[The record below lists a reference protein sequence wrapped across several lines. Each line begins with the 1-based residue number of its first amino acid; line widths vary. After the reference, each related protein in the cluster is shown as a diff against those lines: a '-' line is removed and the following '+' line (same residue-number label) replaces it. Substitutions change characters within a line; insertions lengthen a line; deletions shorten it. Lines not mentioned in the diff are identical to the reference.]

1 MQATDQIFVIGK
13 INSLINYIIY
23 ISRLEDLIYAGTRW
37 LVRNWAATRGPIS
50 MGVGNKMKTGAD
62 FVLLIMCE
70 DRKGIV
76 AAVANSIASQ
86 DCNIVESSQYSD
98 ESNGRF
104 FMRISVSC
112 AAETTIDSFRAAFLP
127 VATAFHLEWSLHDL
141 RKKLRAMIMVSQGG
155 HCLNDLLYRTSTN
168 RLPMEVTSVVSNHL
182 TWQRRAEHEGV
193 AFHHLPIT
201 PENKL
206 EQEAKLLAMV
216 EEQKVDLI
224 ILARYMQV
232 LSDQLC
238 RKLDGRVIN
247 IHHSFLPGFKGA
259 KPYHRAHERGVKMV
273 GATAHY
279 VTADLDEGPII
290 TQDVSIVDHADTVD
304 DLIAQGQ
311 DTESRVLARAVKLH
325 LEHRVM
331 LNGNRTIVFK

>member
-1 MQATDQIFVIGK
+1 
-13 INSLINYIIY
+13 
-23 ISRLEDLIYAGTRW
+23 
-37 LVRNWAATRGPIS
+37 
-50 MGVGNKMKTGAD
+50 MKFKAD
-62 FVLLIMCE
+62 FVLLIVCD

-76 AAVANSIASQ
+76 AAVANSVASQ
-86 DCNIVESSQYSD
+86 NCNIAESSQYGD
-98 ESNGRF
+98 EATGRF
-104 FMRISVSC
+104 FMRIAISC
-112 AAETTIDSFRAAFLP
+112 PPEMTSESFTDAFKP
-127 VATAFHLEWSLHDL
+127 VATAFHLGWSIHDL

-168 RLPMEVTSVVSNHL
+168 RLPMEVTSIVSNHL
-182 TWQRRAEHEGV
+182 NWQRRAEHEGI

-201 PENKL
+201 AETKL

-216 EEQKVDLI
+216 EEQHVDLI

-259 KPYHRAHERGVKMV
+259 KPYHRAYERGVKMV

-279 VTADLDEGPII
+279 VTPDLDEGPII
-290 TQDVSIVDHADTVD
+290 TQDVSIVDHADTVE

-311 DTESRVLARAVKLH
+311 DTESRVLSRAIKLH

>member
-1 MQATDQIFVIGK
+1 
-13 INSLINYIIY
+13 
-23 ISRLEDLIYAGTRW
+23 
-37 LVRNWAATRGPIS
+37 
-50 MGVGNKMKTGAD
+50 
-62 FVLLIMCE
+62 MCE

-98 ESNGRF
+98 ENTGRF
-104 FMRISVSC
+104 FMRIAVSC
-112 AAETTIDSFRAAFLP
+112 TAETTIKSFSAAFMP
-127 VATAFHLEWSLHDL
+127 VATAFRLEWRIHDL

-168 RLPMEVTSVVSNHL
+168 RLPMEVTSIVSNHL
-182 TWQRRAEHEGV
+182 NWQRRAEHEGI
-193 AFHHLPIT
+193 AFQYLPIT

-216 EEQKVDLI
+216 EEQQVDLI

>member
-1 MQATDQIFVIGK
+1 
-13 INSLINYIIY
+13 
-23 ISRLEDLIYAGTRW
+23 
-37 LVRNWAATRGPIS
+37 
-50 MGVGNKMKTGAD
+50 MKLGAD
-62 FVLLIMCE
+62 FVLVIACE

-86 DCNIVESSQYSD
+86 DCNIIESSQYGD
-98 ESNGRF
+98 GNTGRF
-104 FMRISVSC
+104 FMRVAINC
-112 AAETTIDSFRAAFLP
+112 PKDMTTESFGAAFLP
-127 VATAFHLEWSLHDL
+127 VATAFRLDWRIHDL
-141 RKKLRAMIMVSQGG
+141 RKKLRALIMVSQGG

-168 RLPMEVTSVVSNHL
+168 RLPMDITSIVSNHL
-182 TWQRRAEHEGV
+182 NWQRRAEHEGIP
-193 AFHHLPIT
+193 FHHLPVT

-216 EEQKVDLI
+216 DDQQVDLV

-238 RKLDGRVIN
+238 RRLDGRVIN

-259 KPYHRAHERGVKMV
+259 KPYHRAYERGVKMV

-279 VTADLDEGPII
+279 VTPDLDEGPII
-290 TQDVSIVDHADTVD
+290 TQDVSIVDHADTVE

-311 DTESRVLARAVKLH
+311 DTESRVLSRAVKLH

>member
-1 MQATDQIFVIGK
+1 MQK
-13 INSLINYIIY
+13 
-23 ISRLEDLIYAGTRW
+23 
-37 LVRNWAATRGPIS
+37 
-50 MGVGNKMKTGAD
+50 GAE
-62 FVLLIMCE
+62 FVLSIASE

-86 DCNIVESSQYSD
+86 DCNIVESSQYGD
-98 ESNGRF
+98 GNTGRF
-104 FMRISVSC
+104 FMRVAIAGPTGMSV
-112 AAETTIDSFRAAFLP
+112 ESFTQAFTP
-127 VATAFHLEWSLHDL
+127 VATAFRLEWRIHDL
-141 RKKLRAMIMVSQGG
+141 TRKLRTMVMVSQGG
-155 HCLNDLLYRTSTN
+155 HCLNDLLYRTSTG
-168 RLPMEVTSVVSNHL
+168 RLPMEITSIVSNHT
-182 TWQRRAEHEGV
+182 TWQRRAEHEGIP
-193 AFHHLPIT
+193 FHHLPIT

-206 EQEAKLLAMV
+206 EQEARLMELA
-216 EEQKVDLI
+216 EQQQVDLI

-259 KPYHRAHERGVKMV
+259 KPYHRAYERGVKMV

-279 VTADLDEGPII
+279 VTPDLDEGPII
-290 TQDVSIVDHADTVD
+290 TQDVSIVDHADTIE
-304 DLIAQGQ
+304 DLISQGQ

-331 LNGNRTIVFK
+331 LNGARTIVFK

>member
-1 MQATDQIFVIGK
+1 
-13 INSLINYIIY
+13 
-23 ISRLEDLIYAGTRW
+23 
-37 LVRNWAATRGPIS
+37 
-50 MGVGNKMKTGAD
+50 MKSGAD
-62 FVLLIMCE
+62 FVLLIASE

-76 AAVANSIASQ
+76 AAVANSIVSQ
-86 DCNIVESSQYSD
+86 DCNIVESAQYGD
-98 ESNGRF
+98 PVTGRF
-104 FMRISVSC
+104 FMRVAVSGP
-112 AAETTIDSFRAAFLP
+112 ADMTVDKFSEAFTP
-127 VATAFHLEWSLHDL
+127 VATAFRLDWRIHDL
-141 RKKLRAMIMVSQGG
+141 RQKLRAMIMVSQGG

-168 RLPMEVTSVVSNHL
+168 RLPIDVTSIVSNHT

-193 AFHHLPIT
+193 PFHHLPIT

-206 EQEAKLLAMV
+206 EQEARLLAMV
-216 EEQKVDLI
+216 EDQQVDLI

-259 KPYHRAHERGVKMV
+259 KPCHRAYDRGVKMV

-290 TQDVSIVDHADTVD
+290 TQDVSIVDHADTVE

-325 LEHRVM
+325 SEHRVL
-331 LNGNRTIVFK
+331 LNGNRTVVFK

>member
-1 MQATDQIFVIGK
+1 MTTSAEFVV
-13 INSLINYIIY
+13 LI
-23 ISRLEDLIYAGTRW
+23 S
-37 LVRNWAATRGPIS
+37 S
-50 MGVGNKMKTGAD
+50 
-62 FVLLIMCE
+62 E

-76 AAVANSIASQ
+76 AAVANSITSQ
-86 DCNIVESSQYSD
+86 DCNIEESAQFSD
-98 ESNGRF
+98 SGTGRF
-104 FMRISVSC
+104 FLRMAISGPAGMTV
-112 AAETTIDSFRAAFLP
+112 ERFTDAFNP
-127 VATAFHLEWSLHDL
+127 VATAFRLEWQIHDL
-141 RKKLRAMIMVSQGG
+141 RQKMRAMVMVSQGG
-155 HCLNDLLYRTSTN
+155 HCLNDLLYRTATN
-168 RLPMEVTSVVSNHL
+168 RLPMHITSIVSNHL
-182 TWQRRAEHEGV
+182 TWQRRVEHEAI

-206 EQEAKLLAMV
+206 EQEAKLMAMA
-216 EEQKVDLI
+216 EEQQVDLL

-259 KPYHRAHERGVKMV
+259 KPYHRAYERGVKMV

-279 VTADLDEGPII
+279 VTSDLDEGPII
-290 TQDVSIVDHADTVD
+290 TQDVSVVDHADTVE

-331 LNGNRTIVFK
+331 RNGNRTVVFK

>member
-1 MQATDQIFVIGK
+1 MAVVWQGVPKEMSIG
-13 INSLINYIIY
+13 N
-23 ISRLEDLIYAGTRW
+23 E
-37 LVRNWAATRGPIS
+37 
-50 MGVGNKMKTGAD
+50 
-62 FVLLIMCE
+62 FVLLVASD

-76 AAVANSIASQ
+76 AAVSNSILSQ
-86 DCNIVESSQYSD
+86 DCNIVESAQFNERST
-98 ESNGRF
+98 GRF
-104 FMRISVSC
+104 FMRTAFAVP
-112 AAETTIDSFRAAFLP
+112 AAMTRESFSEAFLS
-127 VATAFHLEWSLHDL
+127 VATAFRLDWQVHDL
-141 RKKLRAMIMVSQGG
+141 SQKTRAMIMVSRGG
-155 HCLNDLLYRTSTN
+155 HCLNDLLYRTSTG
-168 RLPMEVTSVVSNHL
+168 RLPMEIASVVSNHT
-182 TWQRRAEHEGV
+182 TWQDRANHEGI
-193 AFHHLPIT
+193 AFFHLPVT

-206 EQEAKLLAMV
+206 EQEARLLDMV
-216 EEQKVDLI
+216 EEQQVDLI

-259 KPYHRAHERGVKMV
+259 RPYHRAYDRGVKMV

-279 VTADLDEGPII
+279 VTPDLDEGPII

-304 DLIAQGQ
+304 DLIAEGQ

-331 LNGNRTIVFK
+331 LSGVRTVIFK

>member
-1 MQATDQIFVIGK
+1 MQK
-13 INSLINYIIY
+13 
-23 ISRLEDLIYAGTRW
+23 
-37 LVRNWAATRGPIS
+37 
-50 MGVGNKMKTGAD
+50 GAE
-62 FVLLIMCE
+62 FVLSIASE

-86 DCNIVESSQYSD
+86 DCNIVESSQYGD
-98 ESNGRF
+98 GNTGRF
-104 FMRISVSC
+104 FMRVAISGPTAMSV
-112 AAETTIDSFRAAFLP
+112 ESFTEAFTP
-127 VATAFHLEWSLHDL
+127 VATAFRLEWRIHDL
-141 RKKLRAMIMVSQGG
+141 TRKLRTMVMVSQGG
-155 HCLNDLLYRTSTN
+155 HCLNDLLYRTSTG
-168 RLPMEVTSVVSNHL
+168 RLPMEITSIVSNHT
-182 TWQRRAEHEGV
+182 TWQRRAEHEGI

-206 EQEAKLLAMV
+206 EQEARLMDLA
-216 EEQKVDLI
+216 EQQQVDLI

-259 KPYHRAHERGVKMV
+259 KPYHRAYERGVKMV

-279 VTADLDEGPII
+279 VTPDLDEGPII
-290 TQDVSIVDHADTVD
+290 TQDVSIVDHADTIE
-304 DLIAQGQ
+304 DLISQGQ

-331 LNGNRTIVFK
+331 LNGARTIVFK

>member
-1 MQATDQIFVIGK
+1 MTTKA
-13 INSLINYIIY
+13 N
-23 ISRLEDLIYAGTRW
+23 
-37 LVRNWAATRGPIS
+37 
-50 MGVGNKMKTGAD
+50 
-62 FVLLIMCE
+62 FVLVITSD

-76 AAVANSIASQ
+76 AAVANLITNQ
-86 DCNIVESSQYSD
+86 DCNIIESAQFGDSSAD
-98 ESNGRF
+98 RF
-104 FMRISVSC
+104 FMRVAFSSPMGMTTSSF
-112 AAETTIDSFRAAFLP
+112 AEAFSP
-127 VATAFHLEWSLHDL
+127 VATAFRLDWRIHDL
-141 RKKLRAMIMVSQGG
+141 QQKMRAMIMISQGG

-168 RLPMEVTSVVSNHL
+168 RLPMEIASIVSNH
-182 TWQRRAEHEGV
+182 TNWQRRVEHEGI

-206 EQEAKLLAMV
+206 EQEEKLLAMV
-216 EEQKVDLI
+216 EEQRVDLI

-232 LSDQLC
+232 LSDPLC

-259 KPYHRAHERGVKMV
+259 RPYHRAHDRGVKMV

-279 VTADLDEGPII
+279 VTPDLDEGPII

-325 LEHRVM
+325 LEHRVL
-331 LNGNRTIVFK
+331 LNGSRTVVFK

>member
-1 MQATDQIFVIGK
+1 MA
-13 INSLINYIIY
+13 
-23 ISRLEDLIYAGTRW
+23 
-37 LVRNWAATRGPIS
+37 LVGCKNTAESEIAMT
-50 MGVGNKMKTGAD
+50 KTAD
-62 FVLLIMCE
+62 FVLLIASE

-76 AAVANSIASQ
+76 AAVANSIVSQ
-86 DCNIVESSQYSD
+86 DCNIIESSQFGDAST
-98 ESNGRF
+98 GRF
-104 FMRISVSC
+104 FMRIALAGPAGMS
-112 AAETTIDSFRAAFLP
+112 IDSFTNAFLP
-127 VATAFHLEWSLHDL
+127 VATAFRLDWRIHDL
-141 RKKLRAMIMVSQGG
+141 SKKLRAMIMVSQGG
-155 HCLNDLLYRTSTN
+155 HCLNDLLYRTSTG
-168 RLPMEVTSVVSNHL
+168 RLPMEVTSVVSNH
-182 TWQRRAEHEGV
+182 TIWQRRAEHEGV
-193 AFHHLPIT
+193 PFYHVPIT

-216 EEQKVDLI
+216 EEQQVDLV

-259 KPYHRAHERGVKMV
+259 KPYHRAYERGVKMV

-279 VTADLDEGPII
+279 VTPDLDEGPII
-290 TQDVSIVDHADTVD
+290 TQDVSTVDHADTVD

-325 LEHRVM
+325 LEHRV
-331 LNGNRTIVFK
+331 LLSGNRTIVFK

>member
-1 MQATDQIFVIGK
+1 M
-13 INSLINYIIY
+13 N
-23 ISRLEDLIYAGTRW
+23 
-37 LVRNWAATRGPIS
+37 P
-50 MGVGNKMKTGAD
+50 GAEH
-62 FVLLIMCE
+62 VLLISSK

-76 AAVANSIASQ
+76 AAVANSIVSQ
-86 DCNIVESSQYSD
+86 DCNIVESAQYGD
-98 ESNGRF
+98 PVTGRF
-104 FMRISVSC
+104 FMRVAVSGP
-112 AAETTIDSFRAAFLP
+112 ADMTVDKFSEAFTP
-127 VATAFHLEWSLHDL
+127 VATAFRLDWRIHDL

-168 RLPMEVTSVVSNHL
+168 RLPIDVTSIVSNHT
-182 TWQRRAEHEGV
+182 TWQRRAEHESV
-193 AFHHLPIT
+193 PFHHLPIT

-216 EEQKVDLI
+216 EDQQVDLI

-259 KPYHRAHERGVKMV
+259 KPYHRAYDRGVKMV

-290 TQDVSIVDHADTVD
+290 SQDVSIVDHADTVE

-325 LEHRVM
+325 SEHRVL

>member
-1 MQATDQIFVIGK
+1 MSAV
-13 INSLINYIIY
+13 N
-23 ISRLEDLIYAGTRW
+23 E
-37 LVRNWAATRGPIS
+37 
-50 MGVGNKMKTGAD
+50 
-62 FVLLIMCE
+62 FVLLVASE

-76 AAVANSIASQ
+76 AAISNSILSQ
-86 DCNIVESSQYSD
+86 DCNIVESAQFNEKD
-98 ESNGRF
+98 TGRF
-104 FMRISVSC
+104 FMRTAFAGPTGMTS
-112 AAETTIDSFRAAFLP
+112 ESFSRAFMP
-127 VATAFHLEWSLHDL
+127 IATAFRLDWRLHAL
-141 RKKLRAMIMVSQGG
+141 SQKTRAMIMVSRGG
-155 HCLNDLLYRTSTN
+155 HCLNDLLHRTSTG
-168 RLPMEVTSVVSNHL
+168 RLPMDIASIVSNH
-182 TWQRRAEHEGV
+182 TNWQAHAAHEGIP
-193 AFHHLPIT
+193 FFHLPIT

-206 EQEAKLLAMV
+206 EQEACLLAMV
-216 EEQKVDLI
+216 EEQQVDLI

-259 KPYHRAHERGVKMV
+259 KPYHRAYDRGVKMV

-279 VTADLDEGPII
+279 VTPDLDEGPII

-304 DLIAQGQ
+304 DLIAEGQ

-331 LNGNRTIVFK
+331 LSGTRTVIFK

>member
-1 MQATDQIFVIGK
+1 
-13 INSLINYIIY
+13 
-23 ISRLEDLIYAGTRW
+23 
-37 LVRNWAATRGPIS
+37 
-50 MGVGNKMKTGAD
+50 MKTGAD

-86 DCNIVESSQYSD
+86 NCNIVESSQYSD
-98 ESNGRF
+98 ENTNRF
-104 FMRISVSC
+104 FMRIAVSC
-112 AAETTIDSFRAAFLP
+112 TPETTIESFGAAFMP
-127 VATAFHLEWSLHDL
+127 VATAFLLEWRIHDL

-168 RLPMEVTSVVSNHL
+168 RLPMEVTSIVSNHL
-182 TWQRRAEHEGV
+182 NWQRRAEHEGI

-216 EEQKVDLI
+216 EEQQVDLI

>member
-1 MQATDQIFVIGK
+1 MTP
-13 INSLINYIIY
+13 
-23 ISRLEDLIYAGTRW
+23 R
-37 LVRNWAATRGPIS
+37 
-50 MGVGNKMKTGAD
+50 AD
-62 FVLLIMCE
+62 FVLLIACE

-86 DCNIVESSQYSD
+86 DCNIVENAQYGD
-98 ESNGRF
+98 GHTGRF
-104 FMRISVSC
+104 FMRVAIC
-112 AAETTIDSFRAAFLP
+112 GPAHMTIESFTSAFTP
-127 VATAFHLEWSLHDL
+127 VATAFRLDWRIHDL
-141 RKKLRAMIMVSQGG
+141 RLKLRAMIMVSQGG
-155 HCLNDLLYRTSTN
+155 HCLNDLLYRTSTG
-168 RLPMEVTSVVSNHL
+168 RLPMTITSVVSNHVI
-182 TWQRRAEHEGV
+182 WQRRAEHEGI
-193 AFHHLPIT
+193 AFHHLPIN

-216 EEQKVDLI
+216 EDQQVDLI

-259 KPYHRAHERGVKMV
+259 KPYHRAYERGVKMV

-279 VTADLDEGPII
+279 VTPDLDEGPII

-304 DLIAQGQ
+304 DLISQGQ
-311 DTESRVLARAVKLH
+311 DTESRVLSRAVKLH

-331 LNGNRTIVFK
+331 LNGNRTVVFK

>member
-1 MQATDQIFVIGK
+1 
-13 INSLINYIIY
+13 
-23 ISRLEDLIYAGTRW
+23 
-37 LVRNWAATRGPIS
+37 
-50 MGVGNKMKTGAD
+50 MKSGAE
-62 FVLLIMCE
+62 FVLLIASE

-76 AAVANSIASQ
+76 AAVANSIVSQ
-86 DCNIVESSQYSD
+86 DCNIVESAQYGD
-98 ESNGRF
+98 PVTGRF
-104 FMRISVSC
+104 FMRVAVSGP
-112 AAETTIDSFRAAFLP
+112 ADMTVEKFSEAFTP
-127 VATAFHLEWSLHDL
+127 VATAFRLDWRIHDL

-168 RLPMEVTSVVSNHL
+168 RLPIDVTSIVSNHT
-182 TWQRRAEHEGV
+182 TWQRRAEHESV
-193 AFHHLPIT
+193 PFHHLPIT

-216 EEQKVDLI
+216 EDQQVDLI

-259 KPYHRAHERGVKMV
+259 KPYHRAYDRGVKMV

-290 TQDVSIVDHADTVD
+290 TQDVSIVDHADTVE

-325 LEHRVM
+325 SEHRVL

>member
-1 MQATDQIFVIGK
+1 MQK
-13 INSLINYIIY
+13 
-23 ISRLEDLIYAGTRW
+23 
-37 LVRNWAATRGPIS
+37 
-50 MGVGNKMKTGAD
+50 GAD
-62 FVLLIMCE
+62 FVLLIATE

-86 DCNIVESSQYSD
+86 ACNIVESSQYGD
-98 ESNGRF
+98 GFNGRF
-104 FMRISVSC
+104 FMRVAFSGPG
-112 AAETTIDSFRAAFLP
+112 AMTIESFTEAFSP
-127 VATAFHLEWSLHDL
+127 VATAFRLDWRVHDL
-141 RKKLRAMIMVSQGG
+141 RRKLKAMIMVSQGG

-168 RLPMEVTSVVSNHL
+168 RLPMEVTSVVSNHT
-182 TWQRRAEHEGV
+182 TWQRRVEHEGI

-206 EQEAKLLAMV
+206 EQEARLLQLV
-216 EEQKVDLI
+216 EDQEVDLI
-224 ILARYMQV
+224 VLARYMQV
-232 LSDQLC
+232 LTDQLC

-259 KPYHRAHERGVKMV
+259 KPYHRAYDRGVKMV

-279 VTADLDEGPII
+279 VTPDLDEGPII
-290 TQDVSIVDHADTVD
+290 TQDVSIVDHADTVE

-325 LEHRVM
+325 LEHRVL

>member
-1 MQATDQIFVIGK
+1 MSMQ
-13 INSLINYIIY
+13 
-23 ISRLEDLIYAGTRW
+23 
-37 LVRNWAATRGPIS
+37 
-50 MGVGNKMKTGAD
+50 AD
-62 FVLLIMCE
+62 FVLLIASE
-70 DRKGIV
+70 DRRGIV
-76 AAVANSIASQ
+76 AAVANSIVSQ
-86 DCNIVESSQYSD
+86 DCNIVESAQFGDSGTD
-98 ESNGRF
+98 KF
-104 FMRISVSC
+104 FMRIAISVPPGK
-112 AAETTIDSFRAAFLP
+112 TVDSFTQAFSP
-127 VATAFHLEWSLHDL
+127 VATAFRLDWRIHDL
-141 RKKLRAMIMVSQGG
+141 HQKMRAMIMVSRGG

-168 RLPMEVTSVVSNHL
+168 RLPLEVTSIVSNHT
-182 TWQRRAEHEGV
+182 TWQRRAEHEGI
-193 AFHHLPIT
+193 AFHHLPIS

-206 EQEAKLLAMV
+206 EQEAALLAMATD
-216 EEQKVDLI
+216 QQVDLI

-259 KPYHRAHERGVKMV
+259 NPYHRAYERGVKMV

-279 VTADLDEGPII
+279 VTSDLDEGPII
-290 TQDVSIVDHADTVD
+290 TQDVSVVDHADTVE

-331 LNGNRTIVFK
+331 LNGNRTVVFK

>member
-1 MQATDQIFVIGK
+1 MSIG
-13 INSLINYIIY
+13 N
-23 ISRLEDLIYAGTRW
+23 E
-37 LVRNWAATRGPIS
+37 
-50 MGVGNKMKTGAD
+50 
-62 FVLLIMCE
+62 FVLLVASE

-76 AAVANSIASQ
+76 AAVSNSILSQ
-86 DCNIVESSQYSD
+86 DCNIVESAQFNERST
-98 ESNGRF
+98 GRF
-104 FMRISVSC
+104 FMRI
-112 AAETTIDSFRAAFLP
+112 AFAMPIGMTRERFTEAFMP
-127 VATAFHLEWSLHDL
+127 VATAFRLDWRVHDL
-141 RKKLRAMIMVSQGG
+141 NQKAKAMIMVSRGG
-155 HCLNDLLYRTSTN
+155 HCLNDLLYRTSTG
-168 RLPMEVTSVVSNHL
+168 RLPMDVTSIVSNHT
-182 TWQRRAEHEGV
+182 TWQGRAVHEGIP
-193 AFHHLPIT
+193 FFHLPVT

-206 EQEAKLLAMV
+206 EQETRLVAMV
-216 EEQKVDLI
+216 EEQQVDLI

-259 KPYHRAHERGVKMV
+259 KPYHRAYDRGVKMV

-279 VTADLDEGPII
+279 VTPDLDEGPII

-304 DLIAQGQ
+304 DLIAEGQ

-331 LNGNRTIVFK
+331 LSGTRTVIFK

>member
-1 MQATDQIFVIGK
+1 
-13 INSLINYIIY
+13 
-23 ISRLEDLIYAGTRW
+23 
-37 LVRNWAATRGPIS
+37 
-50 MGVGNKMKTGAD
+50 MKSGAD
-62 FVLLIMCE
+62 FVLLIASE

-76 AAVANSIASQ
+76 AAVANSIVSQ
-86 DCNIVESSQYSD
+86 DCNIVESAQYGD
-98 ESNGRF
+98 PVTGRF
-104 FMRISVSC
+104 FMRVAVSSP
-112 AAETTIDSFRAAFLP
+112 ADMTVDKFSEAFTP
-127 VATAFHLEWSLHDL
+127 VATAFRLDWRIHDL

-168 RLPMEVTSVVSNHL
+168 RLPIDVTSIVSNHT
-182 TWQRRAEHEGV
+182 TWQRRAEHESV
-193 AFHHLPIT
+193 PFHHLPIT

-216 EEQKVDLI
+216 EEQQVDLI

-259 KPYHRAHERGVKMV
+259 KPYHRAYDRGVKMV

-290 TQDVSIVDHADTVD
+290 TQDVSIVDHADTVE

-325 LEHRVM
+325 SEHRVL

>member
-1 MQATDQIFVIGK
+1 
-13 INSLINYIIY
+13 
-23 ISRLEDLIYAGTRW
+23 
-37 LVRNWAATRGPIS
+37 
-50 MGVGNKMKTGAD
+50 MGMGAD
-62 FVLLIMCE
+62 FVLLIVCD

-86 DCNIVESSQYSD
+86 DCNIVESSQYGD
-98 ESNGRF
+98 EATGRF
-104 FMRISVSC
+104 FMRIAITCPTGSTK
-112 AAETTIDSFRAAFLP
+112 ESFEAAFLP
-127 VATAFHLEWSLHDL
+127 VATAFQLEWRIHDL

-155 HCLNDLLYRTSTN
+155 HCLNDLLYRTATK
-168 RLPMEVTSVVSNHL
+168 RLPMEITSVVSNHQN
-182 TWQRRAEHEGV
+182 WQRRAEHEGIP
-193 AFHHLPIT
+193 FHHLPVT

-216 EEQKVDLI
+216 EEQNVDLV

-259 KPYHRAHERGVKMV
+259 KPYHRAYERGVKMV

-279 VTADLDEGPII
+279 VTPDLDEGPII

-311 DTESRVLARAVKLH
+311 ETESRVLSRAVKLH

>member
-1 MQATDQIFVIGK
+1 
-13 INSLINYIIY
+13 
-23 ISRLEDLIYAGTRW
+23 
-37 LVRNWAATRGPIS
+37 
-50 MGVGNKMKTGAD
+50 MGMGAD
-62 FVLLIMCE
+62 FVLLIVCD

-86 DCNIVESSQYSD
+86 DCNIVESSQYGD
-98 ESNGRF
+98 EATGRF
-104 FMRISVSC
+104 FMRIAITCPTGSTK
-112 AAETTIDSFRAAFLP
+112 ESFEAAFLP
-127 VATAFHLEWSLHDL
+127 VATAFQLEWRIHDL

-155 HCLNDLLYRTSTN
+155 HCLNDLLYRTATK
-168 RLPMEVTSVVSNHL
+168 RLPMEITSVVSNHQN
-182 TWQRRAEHEGV
+182 WQRRAEHEGIP
-193 AFHHLPIT
+193 FYHLPVT

-216 EEQKVDLI
+216 EEQNVDLV

-259 KPYHRAHERGVKMV
+259 KPYHRAYERGVKMV

-279 VTADLDEGPII
+279 VTPDLDEGPII

-311 DTESRVLARAVKLH
+311 ETESRVLSRAVKLH

>member
-1 MQATDQIFVIGK
+1 MH
-13 INSLINYIIY
+13 
-23 ISRLEDLIYAGTRW
+23 
-37 LVRNWAATRGPIS
+37 
-50 MGVGNKMKTGAD
+50 MGAD
-62 FVLLIMCE
+62 FVLLIVCD

-86 DCNIVESSQYSD
+86 DCNIVESSQYGD
-98 ESNGRF
+98 EATGRF
-104 FMRISVSC
+104 FMRIAITCPAGSTK
-112 AAETTIDSFRAAFLP
+112 ESFEAAFLP
-127 VATAFHLEWSLHDL
+127 VATAFQLEWRIHDL

-155 HCLNDLLYRTSTN
+155 HCLNDLLYRTATK
-168 RLPMEVTSVVSNHL
+168 RLPMEITSVVSNHQN
-182 TWQRRAEHEGV
+182 WQRRAEHEGIP
-193 AFHHLPIT
+193 FYHLPVT

-216 EEQKVDLI
+216 EEQNVDLV

-259 KPYHRAHERGVKMV
+259 KPYHRAYERGVKMV

-279 VTADLDEGPII
+279 VTPDLDEGPII

-311 DTESRVLARAVKLH
+311 ETESRVLSRAVKLH

>member
-1 MQATDQIFVIGK
+1 MQ
-13 INSLINYIIY
+13 
-23 ISRLEDLIYAGTRW
+23 
-37 LVRNWAATRGPIS
+37 
-50 MGVGNKMKTGAD
+50 MGAD
-62 FVLLIMCE
+62 FVLLITCE

-86 DCNIVESSQYSD
+86 NCNIVESSQYGD
-98 ESNGRF
+98 QNTGRF
-104 FMRISVSC
+104 FMRVAISCDSEATC
-112 AAETTIDSFRAAFLP
+112 DSFAEAFMP
-127 VATAFHLEWSLHDL
+127 VATAFRLDWRIFDL
-141 RKKLRAMIMVSQGG
+141 RNKLRAMIMVSQGG

-168 RLPMEVTSVVSNHL
+168 RLPMEITSIVSNHL
-182 TWQRRAEHEGV
+182 NWQRRAEHEGI

-206 EQEAKLLAMV
+206 DQEAALLAMV
-216 EEQKVDLI
+216 EEQQVDLI

-238 RKLDGRVIN
+238 RKLNGRVIN

>member
-1 MQATDQIFVIGK
+1 MIDA
-13 INSLINYIIY
+13 N
-23 ISRLEDLIYAGTRW
+23 
-37 LVRNWAATRGPIS
+37 
-50 MGVGNKMKTGAD
+50 
-62 FVLLIMCE
+62 FVLLIASD

-86 DCNIVESSQYSD
+86 DCNIEESAQFSD
-98 ESNGRF
+98 CGTGRF
-104 FMRISVSC
+104 FIRIAISGPSGMTV
-112 AAETTIDSFRAAFLP
+112 ERFTEAFTP
-127 VATAFHLEWSLHDL
+127 VATAFRLDWRIHDL
-141 RKKLRAMIMVSQGG
+141 RQKLRAMIMVSQGG

-168 RLPMEVTSVVSNHL
+168 RLPMDVTSIVSNHL
-182 TWQRRAEHEGV
+182 TWQRRAEHEGIP
-193 AFHHLPIT
+193 FYHLPIT

-216 EEQKVDLI
+216 EEQGVDLI

-279 VTADLDEGPII
+279 VTPDLDEGPII

-325 LEHRVM
+325 LEHRIM
-331 LNGNRTIVFK
+331 RNGNRTVVFK

>member
-1 MQATDQIFVIGK
+1 MQ
-13 INSLINYIIY
+13 
-23 ISRLEDLIYAGTRW
+23 
-37 LVRNWAATRGPIS
+37 
-50 MGVGNKMKTGAD
+50 MGAD
-62 FVLLIMCE
+62 FVLLIACQ

-86 DCNIVESSQYSD
+86 DCNIIESSQYGD
-98 ESNGRF
+98 KNTGRF
-104 FMRISVSC
+104 FMRIAISC
-112 AAETTIDSFRAAFLP
+112 NANTTTESFGAAFMS
-127 VATAFHLEWSLHDL
+127 VAAAFQLDWQIHDL

-155 HCLNDLLYRTSTN
+155 HCLNDLLYRTSTS
-168 RLPMEVTSVVSNHL
+168 RLPMDVTSIVSNHVN
-182 TWQRRAEHEGV
+182 WQRRAEHEGIP
-193 AFHHLPIT
+193 FHHLPIT
-201 PENKL
+201 PETKL
-206 EQEAKLLAMV
+206 DQEAKLLAMV
-216 EEQKVDLI
+216 EEQQVDLI

-259 KPYHRAHERGVKMV
+259 KPYHRAYERGVKMV

-279 VTADLDEGPII
+279 VTPDLDEGPII
-290 TQDVSIVDHADTVD
+290 TQDVSIVDHADTVE

>member
-1 MQATDQIFVIGK
+1 MTTK
-13 INSLINYIIY
+13 
-23 ISRLEDLIYAGTRW
+23 
-37 LVRNWAATRGPIS
+37 
-50 MGVGNKMKTGAD
+50 AD
-62 FVLLIMCE
+62 FVLVITSD

-76 AAVANSIASQ
+76 AAVANSITSQ
-86 DCNIVESSQYSD
+86 DCNIIESAQFGDSSTD
-98 ESNGRF
+98 RF
-104 FMRISVSC
+104 FMRVAFSGPMGMTTSSF
-112 AAETTIDSFRAAFLP
+112 AEAFTP
-127 VATAFHLEWSLHDL
+127 VATAFRLDWRIHDL
-141 RKKLRAMIMVSQGG
+141 QQKMRAMIMVSQGG

-168 RLPMEVTSVVSNHL
+168 RLPMEIASIVSNH
-182 TWQRRAEHEGV
+182 TNWQRRAEHEGI

-201 PENKL
+201 PDNKL

-216 EEQKVDLI
+216 EEQSVDLI

-279 VTADLDEGPII
+279 VTPDLDEGPII

-325 LEHRVM
+325 LEHRVL
-331 LNGNRTIVFK
+331 LNGNRTVVFK